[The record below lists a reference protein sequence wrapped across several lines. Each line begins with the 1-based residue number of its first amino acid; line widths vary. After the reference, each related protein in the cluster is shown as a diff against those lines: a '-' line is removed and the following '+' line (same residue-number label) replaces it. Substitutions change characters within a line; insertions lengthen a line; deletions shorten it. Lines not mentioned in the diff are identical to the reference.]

1 MEAVRATVLI
11 MGRPIRLSY
20 TDAARVGDHI
30 WWISNTN
37 KCRMD
42 YPAWQPKRGIHD
54 ILEEIAET
62 LVSRSEPAN
71 ATIGTPA
78 SL

>member
-1 MEAVRATVLI
+1 MEALRATELI
-11 MGRPIRLSY
+11 MGRPIRVSY

-37 KCRMD
+37 KFRMD

-54 ILEEIAET
+54 ILEELAET
-62 LVSRSEPAN
+62 LVSRSVPAN
-71 ATIGTPA
+71 APIGTRA